1 MAAWVTP
8 AAIFLFQSMND
19 PQTPALAGMQRALAE
34 RVFNFSPGPAA
45 LPAEVLQQAAE
56 EMLSWHGTGVSVM
69 EMSHRSKEFEGI
81 LAETKADLRELLHIP
96 KNFRIL
102 FLQGGAI
109 GENAIVPL
117 NLMRLRNA
125 EHPKA
130 DFVVTGAWSVK
141 TEQETRRYGEVNI
154 AASSADRKFANI
166 PAVADWKLSDDAAY
180 VHLCTNETIGGVEF
194 HEIPDIGQDKGRV
207 VVADASSHILS
218 RPVDWSRV
226 QVMYGGAQKNI
237 GPAGVTIVIVREDL
251 LGHAHPLCPSAFNW
265 RLVAEHDSM
274 YNTPPTYAIYIAGLV
289 FKWLKRQ
296 GGVPAIEQRNIAK
309 AKALYDFLDQSDFY
323 RNDIDPHCRSRMN
336 VPFLLADETR
346 NEAFLQ
352 QARANGLLQLK
363 GHKSVGGMRASI
375 YNAMPI
381 EGVYA
386 LIDFM
391 REFERAAA

>member
-19 PQTPALAGMQRALAE
+19 PQTPALAGLQRALAE

-81 LAETKADLRELLHIP
+81 LAEALADLRELLHIP

-125 EHPKA
+125 EQPKA
-130 DFVVTGAWSVK
+130 DFVLTGAWSVK

-154 AASSADRKFANI
+154 AASSADRKFTNI

-194 HEIPDIGQDKGRV
+194 HDIPDIGQGKGRV

-265 RLVAEHDSM
+265 RVVAEHDSM

>member
-1 MAAWVTP
+1 
-8 AAIFLFQSMND
+8 MND

-69 EMSHRSKEFEGI
+69 EMSHRSREFEGI
-81 LAETKADLRELLHIP
+81 LAETTADLRELLNIP

-125 EHPKA
+125 DHPKA
-130 DFVVTGAWSVK
+130 DFVVTGSWSVK

-154 AASSADRKFANI
+154 AASSADRKFHDI

-194 HEIPDIGQDKGRV
+194 HEVPDIGQDKGRV
-207 VVADASSHILS
+207 VVADASSHMLS

-265 RLVAEHDSM
+265 RIVAEHDSM

-323 RNDIDPHCRSRMN
+323 RNEIDPSCRSRMN
-336 VPFLLADETR
+336 VPFFLADETR

-391 REFERAAA
+391 REFARSAA

>member
-1 MAAWVTP
+1 
-8 AAIFLFQSMND
+8 MND
-19 PQTPALAGMQRALAE
+19 PQTPALAGLQRALAE

-81 LAETKADLRELLHIP
+81 LAETLADLRELLHIP

-125 EHPKA
+125 DQPKA

-154 AASSADRKFANI
+154 AASSADRKFTDI

-194 HEIPDIGQDKGRV
+194 HDIPDIGQDKGRV

-265 RLVAEHDSM
+265 RVVAEHDSM

>member
-1 MAAWVTP
+1 M
-8 AAIFLFQSMND
+8 
-19 PQTPALAGMQRALAE
+19 
-34 RVFNFSPGPAA
+34 
-45 LPAEVLQQAAE
+45 LQQAAE
-56 EMLSWHGTGVSVM
+56 EMLSWQGTGVSVM
-69 EMSHRSKEFEGI
+69 EMSHRSREFEGI
-81 LAETKADLRELLHIP
+81 LAETFADLRELLHIP

-117 NLMRLRNA
+117 NLMRLRDA
-125 EHPKA
+125 ERPKA

-154 AASSADRKFANI
+154 AASSADRKFLDI

-194 HEIPDIGQDKGRV
+194 QEVPDIGQDKGRI

-218 RPVDWSRV
+218 RPIDWSRV
-226 QVMYGGAQKNI
+226 QVVYGGAQKNI

-265 RLVAEHDSM
+265 RLVAEHNSM

-296 GGVPAIEQRNIAK
+296 GGVQGIEQRNIAK
-309 AKALYDFLDQSDFY
+309 ASALYNFLDQSDFY
-323 RNDIDPHCRSRMN
+323 RNEIDPSCRSRMN
-336 VPFLLADETR
+336 VPFFLADETR

-352 QARANGLLQLK
+352 QARANGLVQLK

-375 YNAMPI
+375 YNAMPV

-391 REFERAAA
+391 REFERACA

>member
-1 MAAWVTP
+1 
-8 AAIFLFQSMND
+8 MND

-69 EMSHRSKEFEGI
+69 EMSHRSREFEGI
-81 LAETKADLRELLHIP
+81 LAETTGDLRELLQIP

-125 EHPKA
+125 ERPKA

-141 TEQETRRYGEVNI
+141 TEQEARRYGEVNI
-154 AASSADRKFANI
+154 AASSADRKFLGI

-194 HEIPDIGQDKGRV
+194 QEVPDIGQDKGRI

-218 RPVDWSRV
+218 RPIDWSRV
-226 QVMYGGAQKNI
+226 QVVYGGAQKNI

-309 AKALYDFLDQSDFY
+309 ASALYNYLDQSDFY
-323 RNDIDPHCRSRMN
+323 RNEIDPSCRSRMN
-336 VPFLLADETR
+336 VPFFLADETR

-375 YNAMPI
+375 YNAMPV

-391 REFERAAA
+391 REFERASA

>member
-19 PQTPALAGMQRALAE
+19 PQTPALAGLQRALAE

-81 LAETKADLRELLHIP
+81 LAETLADLRELLHIP

-125 EHPKA
+125 DQPKA

-154 AASSADRKFANI
+154 AASSADRKFTDI

-194 HEIPDIGQDKGRV
+194 HDIPDIGQDKGRV

-265 RLVAEHDSM
+265 RVVAEHDSM

>member
-1 MAAWVTP
+1 
-8 AAIFLFQSMND
+8 MND
-19 PQTPALAGMQRALAE
+19 PQTPALAGLQRALAE

-81 LAETKADLRELLHIP
+81 LAETLADLRELLHIP

-125 EHPKA
+125 EQPKA
-130 DFVVTGAWSVK
+130 DFVLTGAWSVK

-154 AASSADRKFANI
+154 AASSADRKFTNI

-265 RLVAEHDSM
+265 RVVAEHDSM

-323 RNDIDPHCRSRMN
+323 RNDIDPRCRSRMN

-363 GHKSVGGMRASI
+363 GHKSVGGMRASL
-375 YNAMPI
+375 YNAMPLA
-381 EGVYA
+381 GVQTLVGYMK
-386 LIDFM
+386 DFA
-391 REFERAAA
+391 RRHG